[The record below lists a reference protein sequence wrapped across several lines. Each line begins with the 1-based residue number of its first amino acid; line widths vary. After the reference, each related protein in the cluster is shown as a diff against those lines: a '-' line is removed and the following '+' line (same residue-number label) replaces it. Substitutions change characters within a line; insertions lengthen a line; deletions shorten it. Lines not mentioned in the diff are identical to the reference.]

1 MKKGQRTTA
10 SPEQKNHHSIL
21 MANNWNHCAP
31 TLHQIVTPEQQAR
44 IPTLALLHLHLQGSA
59 ANWPA
64 TAYEAVAEWCG
75 KHQPEKEHLWRRF
88 AHWRAEAA
96 AQPEGQP

>member
-1 MKKGQRTTA
+1 M
-10 SPEQKNHHSIL
+10 NH
-21 MANNWNHCAP
+21 P
-31 TLHQIVTPEQQAR
+31 TFFAEQQTR
-44 IPTLALLHLHLQGSA
+44 IPTLALLQLHRQGSA

-64 TAYEAVAEWCG
+64 SAYAAVAGWCV
-75 KHQPEKEHLWRRF
+75 KHRPEKEHLWRRF